1 LVDKS
6 HGAIALQQDRKL
18 RYRLLHGMW
27 RCSPSRRKQGGRVD
41 PIAQALH
48 ERVARCRR
56 LAKMIYTPA
65 VVAELEAYAVQLEER
80 LARLEEAE
88 RLASSPAQRTAQ
100 SLRTSR

>member
-1 LVDKS
+1 
-6 HGAIALQQDRKL
+6 
-18 RYRLLHGMW
+18 
-27 RCSPSRRKQGGRVD
+27 VD

-88 RLASSPAQRTAQ
+88 RLASSPAQRAAQ

>member
-1 LVDKS
+1 
-6 HGAIALQQDRKL
+6 
-18 RYRLLHGMW
+18 MW
-27 RCSPSRRKQGGRVD
+27 RFSPSRRKQGGRVD

-48 ERVARCRR
+48 ERAARCRR

-88 RLASSPAQRTAQ
+88 RLAPSSPAQRAAQ

>member
-1 LVDKS
+1 VAVF
-6 HGAIALQQDRKL
+6 AIAPKT
-18 RYRLLHGMW
+18 
-27 RCSPSRRKQGGRVD
+27 GGRVD

-48 ERVARCRR
+48 ERAARCRR

-88 RLASSPAQRTAQ
+88 RLAPSPAPRAAQ